1 MTKVLN
7 KVKDLLNV
15 EYNLFA
21 IYAIVMTGI
30 FLCSII
36 YIIIALF
43 QGNASNIPYL
53 SLIHI

>member
-7 KVKDLLNV
+7 KVKDLLNI

-30 FLCSII
+30 FLYGMIHVII
-36 YIIIALF
+36 SLF
-43 QGNASNIPYL
+43 QGNASNIPYDVF
-53 SLIHI
+53 

>member
-43 QGNASNIPYL
+43 QGNASNIPYDVF
-53 SLIHI
+53 

>member
-7 KVKDLLNV
+7 KVKDLLNI

-30 FLCSII
+30 FICSII

-43 QGNASNIPYL
+43 QGNANNIPYDVF
-53 SLIHI
+53 